1 MADMNEW
8 GNNTSDSVSGVE
20 NVTNSKKGKKI
31 AIICASV
38 IAVAAGGGAIAY
50 NASDYFKNQ
59 VKLRMMK
66 PENYYAWVNEE
77 NAQEYAAKAREN
89 YEKAIEKTKEGQSA
103 DVSVKYDVSDDAKN
117 YMINDLF
124 GIEYGVNDEDDM
136 LIDMINNVSSIEVGS
151 GANVKQGDIDG
162 SMYMNLNDDKLLT
175 VDYAMAEGASEMF
188 MRIPELT
195 ERWLGMNV
203 EQALTDSY
211 YMDDEARELMDAYKE
226 MLKDPESF
234 ISPEELEDMIIRY
247 TKVWNDSIGDVQLER
262 SEDIA
267 VCDINVNYT
276 VISAELNDEKLV
288 QIAENFINE
297 AKNDEVF
304 KRVLIDKMNVLS
316 EDEYISTLDEA
327 LDDIKNS
334 SGDETVVFETYVDPT
349 GTIRGCSLK
358 SDDGAVDCKY
368 IIGLDGDQIRGEA
381 YLSEDN
387 AEVFRAELNA
397 TDNDNKYSGNMDV
410 TVEEETV
417 SVEFTDFE
425 IVDEESGFF
434 SGDVTVIVPD
444 VDPVSFNFTS
454 DGASMEASTDITIED
469 IHIGKFTLKVSRDS
483 GKSPEIPSAD
493 DAYMID
499 TENFNSL
506 SEYVS
511 KEDAENFIRTL
522 CKKVGFND
530 EYADDAAEAFAR
542 SAYPEEY

>member
-136 LIDMINNVSSIEVGS
+136 LIDMINNVSSIEIGS
-151 GANVKQGDIDG
+151 GANVKQGDING
-162 SMYMNLNDDKLLT
+162 NMYVNLNDDKLLT

-276 VISAELNDEKLV
+276 VISAELNDEKIV

-327 LDDIKNS
+327 LDDIRNS
-334 SGDETVVFETYVDPT
+334 SGDETFVFETYVDPT

-387 AEVFRAELNA
+387 EEVFRAELNA

-493 DAYMID
+493 DAYIID

>member
-103 DVSVKYDVSDDAKN
+103 DVSVKYDVSDDVKN

-124 GIEYGVNDEDDM
+124 GIEYGANDEDDM

-234 ISPEELEDMIIRY
+234 ISPEELEDMIAA
-247 TKVWNDSIGDVQLER
+247 Q
-262 SEDIA
+262 
-267 VCDINVNYT
+267 
-276 VISAELNDEKLV
+276 
-288 QIAENFINE
+288 E
-297 AKNDEVF
+297 AAQAK
-304 KRVLIDKMNVLS
+304 
-316 EDEYISTLDEA
+316 
-327 LDDIKNS
+327 
-334 SGDETVVFETYVDPT
+334 
-349 GTIRGCSLK
+349 
-358 SDDGAVDCKY
+358 
-368 IIGLDGDQIRGEA
+368 
-381 YLSEDN
+381 
-387 AEVFRAELNA
+387 
-397 TDNDNKYSGNMDV
+397 
-410 TVEEETV
+410 
-417 SVEFTDFE
+417 
-425 IVDEESGFF
+425 
-434 SGDVTVIVPD
+434 
-444 VDPVSFNFTS
+444 
-454 DGASMEASTDITIED
+454 
-469 IHIGKFTLKVSRDS
+469 
-483 GKSPEIPSAD
+483 
-493 DAYMID
+493 
-499 TENFNSL
+499 
-506 SEYVS
+506 
-511 KEDAENFIRTL
+511 
-522 CKKVGFND
+522 
-530 EYADDAAEAFAR
+530 
-542 SAYPEEY
+542 

>member
-103 DVSVKYDVSDDAKN
+103 DVSVKYDVSDDVKN

-124 GIEYGVNDEDDM
+124 GIEYGANDEDDM

-276 VISAELNDEKLV
+276 VISAELNDEKIV

-434 SGDVTVIVPD
+434 SGNVTVIVPD

-493 DAYMID
+493 DAYIID

-542 SAYPEEY
+542 GAYPEEY